1 MNEKKYIR
9 PQDRSVMNTAMSINA
24 FYCEPCTRDFL
35 THDGLQ
41 SHLRSSK
48 HYRKQIELDGYQI
61 ESNSTLKN
69 RHDQVHTQ
77 GGPYCSICK
86 RIFNTNS
93 GFLAHVKMSKS
104 HGIEVMRLEA
114 LMPGTLGKQLWPCEF
129 CGYIF
134 PTKEAFEE
142 HWESLDDHRIELHSR
157 RWNSIVQAQEVEE
170 SFPLAMDAVV
180 ARSQA
185 LYTTS
190 NETSMAPAQLA
201 SRVLYCDVCERQ
213 FNSEKSLES
222 HFEKSKV
229 HKKEVKRRAKEMEKA
244 AMMASDTSMGSS
256 MHFRG
261 HPDFEE
267 AGSSSNML
275 TSTSTAPHIYPSVD
289 REEPKLTIGLS
300 VPACRVGFI
309 DDGRRSIGK
318 DGIGQESKFYPSADQ
333 QQPTLAT
340 AKVSGYFS
348 VQDANDDGKR
358 GARKDSHERWSS
370 IRVSEQLIEFQAL
383 KESCHSLFDLQKN
396 QYLLYPFGP
405 DDIAGLRRCKNCN
418 GTF

>member
-9 PQDRSVMNTAMSINA
+9 PQDRSVMNTAMSMNA

-48 HYRKQIELDGYQI
+48 HYRKQIELDRYQI
-61 ESNSTLKN
+61 ESNSTLKK
-69 RHDQVHTQ
+69 HDRVHIE

-93 GFLAHVKMSKS
+93 GFQAHVKTSKS
-104 HGIEVMRLEA
+104 HSIEVMRLEA
-114 LMPGTLGKQLWPCEF
+114 LVSGTLDDQVWPCEF
-129 CGYIF
+129 CGDNF
-134 PTKEAFEE
+134 PTEEAFEE
-142 HWESLDDHRIELHSR
+142 HWESLDDHRTELNSR

-170 SFPLAMDAVV
+170 SSPLAMDAVV

-213 FNSEKSLES
+213 FNTEKSLES

-244 AMMASDTSMGSS
+244 AMMASDMGSS

-275 TSTSTAPHIYPSVD
+275 TSISTAPYIYPFVD

-318 DGIGQESKFYPSADQ
+318 DGIGQESKLYPSTDQ
-333 QQPTLAT
+333 QQFTLPTV
-340 AKVSGYFS
+340 KVSGYCS
-348 VQDANDDGKR
+348 VQDTDDDGKR

-370 IRVSEQLIEFQAL
+370 IQVSEQFIELQAL
-383 KESCHSLFDLQKN
+383 KESRHSLFDLQKN